1 MEREA
6 TIEQP
11 LVTLVPRVFEDFYRG
26 TYPQLVRAL
35 VLALGDRE
43 LGREAADE
51 AMARTYQ
58 RWQTVHSYNNPEG
71 WVYRVGLNW
80 GRSFLRR
87 VRRERV
93 GVFAD
98 VAEHADSAA
107 DPALDRA
114 LAALPAKQ
122 RSVVVARYYLDWSTE
137 EIAAALR
144 IPQGTVK
151 SRLHRALEALEGPL
165 GDKELP

>member
-1 MEREA
+1 VEREA

-11 LVTLVPRVFEDFYRG
+11 LVTLVPRAFEDFYRG

-87 VRRERV
+87 LKKERV
-93 GVFAD
+93 GVYVD
-98 VAEHADSAA
+98 EPVSADSSA
-107 DPALDRA
+107 DPSLDRA

-122 RSVVVARYYLDWSTE
+122 RSVVVARYYLDWSTD

-165 GDKELP
+165 GDKEQS